1 MINLNSKLLSRIIL
15 RNSPSN
21 TNISSNTFILPC
33 DRHLRL
39 HLIHPSIHPSIH
51 TYIYAYI
58 ERLITLVKSAA
69 SNRARQLKHA
79 GHRHLDLVV
88 SFQHQ
93 RVADTEERDRRDS
106 LTCGFAAKH
115 SLALSYTIT
124 TTTTI
129 QRENAMR
136 SLRGSKKK
144 KKETV
149 HRLQKRKKREKKK
162 KYVTFFYSISLR
174 VLL

>member
-1 MINLNSKLLSRIIL
+1 MTNLNSKLLSRIIL

-144 KKETV
+144 KKRNSSPATKKE
-149 HRLQKRKKREKKK
+149 KKRKKK